1 MHMLSPKPLTTVSCD
16 HPKRPQKRNQS
27 LVKCLLYLLLNICY
41 LNMQKTR
48 PSPLE
53 YTHFLTAVSELFFPI
68 LFIFPKIAT

>member
-1 MHMLSPKPLTTVSCD
+1 
-16 HPKRPQKRNQS
+16 
-27 LVKCLLYLLLNICY
+27 
-41 LNMQKTR
+41 MQKTR